1 MSRQNPRPEAF
12 MAAKLVNVRGA
23 GQLTLPA
30 DIRREAGIEP
40 GDLLAAEV
48 VEGAIVLRPKKLID
62 ASQAYFWTKRWQRGE
77 RAAQR
82 DIEKG
87 RVKRFKSVEELIAD
101 LES

>member
-1 MSRQNPRPEAF
+1 M
-12 MAAKLVNVRGA
+12 KLVSVRGT

-30 DIRREAGIEP
+30 EMRKRVGIEP
-40 GDLLAAEV
+40 GDVVAAEV
-48 VEGAIVLRPKKLID
+48 VGDAIVLRPKKLVD

-87 RVKRFKSVEELIAD
+87 RVRRAKSVDEAISALKR
-101 LES
+101 